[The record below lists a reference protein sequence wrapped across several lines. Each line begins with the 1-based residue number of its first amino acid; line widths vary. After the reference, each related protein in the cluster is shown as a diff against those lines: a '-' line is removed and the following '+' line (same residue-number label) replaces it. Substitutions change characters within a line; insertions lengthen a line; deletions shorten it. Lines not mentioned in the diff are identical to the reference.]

1 MPNRPFTPAIA
12 HATFKHT
19 PHDFIVKEIM
29 DIEYTHDGEHLWL
42 YVCKVGMNTAF
53 VAKLL
58 ADWAGMGV
66 RDVGYS
72 GLKDRHAETYQ
83 WFSLRIPHRQMPDTD
98 FHKFIKPHLQEHE
111 SLTILA
117 QYWHNKKLN
126 RGTHK
131 FNEFTITL
139 KQVSGDKTAIDEQLQ
154 SIQTTGVPNYFGE
167 QRFGIDGNNIDKTKL
182 FFEKLLA
189 SNKPYKPFK
198 KELDKHSI
206 YISTA
211 KSVIFNALLSKR
223 VALGNWDKAVAG
235 DVFNLDGTGSIFTS
249 AIDGEIIQ
257 RINDKDI
264 HPTAPLF
271 GVGEMRNADESLAIY
286 DNMLNQEV
294 FNIFKQ
300 GLLKVNTKLS
310 YRPLRLCVHELDW
323 HWQDDDL
330 ALKFVLPSGAFAT
343 SVLFAIC
350 EDLQETSFAKT

>member
-1 MPNRPFTPAIA
+1 MPNRPFTPAIT

-42 YVCKVGMNTAF
+42 HVCKVGMNTAF

-58 ADWAGMGV
+58 ADWASIGV

-98 FHKFIKPHLQEHE
+98 FHEFIKPHLQEHE

-139 KQVSGDKTAIDEQLQ
+139 KQVSGDKIAIDEQLKL
-154 SIQTTGVPNYFGE
+154 IQKTGVPNYFGE

-235 DVFNLDGTGSIFTS
+235 DVFNLDSTGSIFAS

-271 GVGEMRNADESLAIY
+271 GVGEMRNTDESLAIY
-286 DNMLNQEV
+286 DNMLNQEA

-330 ALKFVLPSGAFAT
+330 VLKFVLPSGTFAT

-350 EDLQETSFAKT
+350 EDLQER